1 VGWIALQE
9 FAGNSA
15 PAVAR
20 VATQAGSAQLKRG
33 ANFND
38 YVAVHQQYAPVTAM
52 ENLRPFIRNAASAQD
67 PAQ

>member
-1 VGWIALQE
+1 LQE